1 MPPSSHA
8 FNLSAL
14 VNLAAT
20 PVVLITATAILLSGF
35 SAKYGNISD
44 RLRSLTAEHRHA
56 DTLQARRLVLRFQIR
71 IFRQRVSMMWAASA
85 CLSSALLL
93 FVGTVLSV
101 IFSERAVHLGLAGA
115 AFLVTGLALIGIA
128 ITLELYELR
137 LARLAVDGELADIFP
152 DG

>member
-1 MPPSSHA
+1 MSAPAHA
-8 FNLSAL
+8 FNLPAL
-14 VNLAAT
+14 VSLAAT

-56 DTLQARRLVLRFQIR
+56 DTPQARHLVLRFQIR

-101 IFSERAVHLGLAGA
+101 IFSARATQLGLAGA
-115 AFLVTGLALIGIA
+115 AFLVAGLTLIGLAVV
-128 ITLELYELR
+128 LELYELR

>member
-1 MPPSSHA
+1 MLPSSHA
-8 FNLSAL
+8 FNLSSL
-14 VNLAAT
+14 VSLAVT

-44 RLRSLTAEHRHA
+44 RLRSLAAEHRRPE
-56 DTLQARRLVLRFQIR
+56 TPQARRIVLRFQIR
-71 IFRQRVSMMWAASA
+71 LFRRRVTMMWAASA

-101 IFSERAVHLGLAGA
+101 IFSARASQLGLAGA
-115 AFLVTGLALIGIA
+115 VFLVTGLALIGMA
-128 ITLELYELR
+128 VTLELYELR